1 MFAKNLKQIN
11 NSEGNTPL
19 LIGGKMNQN
28 KEFIEC
34 YGQREFNFTNSSFLN
49 KKEIKFIYDFIE
61 YLENLGFKGGE
72 L

>member
-1 MFAKNLKQIN
+1 
-11 NSEGNTPL
+11 
-19 LIGGKMNQN
+19 MNQN